1 MPETNQ
7 ALTQRYHDAIERL
20 VEKMQQDRTV
30 LAAILYGSL
39 SYDEVWQRSD
49 IDMWLIMQDG
59 KKLRKNDLCL
69 TENEVI
75 IHANLIPRSRF
86 KRQLEGDRAGGWFDF
101 TFARSTLLFTRDESI
116 RAWYESAERIGARDL
131 EIQLLRAA
139 NSTLPV
145 FAKAEKWC
153 HLKKDYHYSF
163 LWLNFAVDRLA
174 AIETLLHGEAPGREV
189 IYQGIKYN
197 PQFFNAIY
205 TELMDKKKTKRSIEA
220 ALKRVDQYLCDK
232 AELLF
237 KPLLEYLEEADGM
250 RTMGEIDEHF
260 SKVGIGG
267 LDFACEWLVE
277 KGLIDKLSAPIHL
290 TEKSRIQMD
299 EPAYYLDSEGA
310 IF

>member
-1 MPETNQ
+1 MRDTIAVHGARENNL
-7 ALTQRYHDAIERL
+7 ANVD
-20 VEKMQQDRTV
+20 VE
-30 LAAILYGSL
+30 
-39 SYDEVWQRSD
+39 
-49 IDMWLIMQDG
+49 
-59 KKLRKNDLCL
+59 
-69 TENEVI
+69 
-75 IHANLIPRSRF
+75 IPRDKLVVVTGVSGSG
-86 KRQLEGDRAGGWFDF
+86 KSSLAFD
-101 TFARSTLLFTRDESI
+101 T
-116 RAWYESAERIGARDL
+116 
-131 EIQLLRAA
+131 
-139 NSTLPV
+139 V
-145 FAKAEKWC
+145 
-153 HLKKDYHYSF
+153 
-163 LWLNFAVDRLA
+163 FAVDRLA

-277 KGLIDKLSAPIHL
+277 KGLIDKLSAPIHRN
-290 TEKSRIQMD
+290 EKSRIQMD